1 MTQRISDLMD
11 GEVSGVEME
20 QAWKAVASDDAARET
35 WETYHLI
42 GDCLR
47 GDAVTRSCASKGS
60 TQRIFA
66 KLAAEPTVL
75 APRRG
80 TGAVGPRARVAMAM
94 AASVVTL
101 GVVGLIASRGPAA
114 PGADP
119 TGAQLAKVSP
129 ASESIQ
135 QVSQQVANGAPVP
148 QVNDYLAMHRQFV
161 NPAGIQQASLV
172 REAPRKV
179 VQDNA
184 GK

>member
-1 MTQRISDLMD
+1 MNQRVSDLMD

-20 QAWKAVASDDAARET
+20 QAWKAVASDASARDA

-47 GDAVTRSCASKGS
+47 GDAVTRSCAVNASA
-60 TQRIFA
+60 QRIFA
-66 KLAAEPTVL
+66 KLADEPTVL
-75 APRRG
+75 APRRA
-80 TGAVGPRARVAMAM
+80 GAISPRARVVMAM
-94 AASVVTL
+94 AASVATL
-101 GVVGLIASRGPAA
+101 GVVGLIASRGP
-114 PGADP
+114 GADP
-119 TGAQLAKVSP
+119 TSTQMAKSGP
-129 ASESIQ
+129 AAEPTR
-135 QVSQQVANGAPVP
+135 QVANGAPVP

-172 REAPRKV
+172 REAPRRV

>member
-20 QAWKAVASDDAARET
+20 QAWKAVASDDSAREA

-47 GDAVTRSCASKGS
+47 GDAVTRSCGDNGS

-66 KLAAEPTVL
+66 KLADEPTIL
-75 APRRG
+75 APRRSA
-80 TGAVGPRARVAMAM
+80 GAISPRARVAMAM
-94 AASVVTL
+94 AASVATL
-101 GVVGLIASRGPAA
+101 GVVGLIASRGPGA
-114 PGADP
+114 PGVDP
-119 TGAQLAKVSP
+119 TGAQLAKTVP
-129 ASESIQ
+129 APVPI
-135 QVSQQVANGAPVP
+135 QQVANGAPVP

-172 REAPRKV
+172 REVPRKIV
-179 VQDNA
+179 PDNA